1 MIGDEEMNQK
11 QFNVQMAR
19 MYAQEQKRLQRERK
33 KLTEA
38 HSEYLQRD
46 IEEIYS
52 ALICVL
58 FDSGCERE
66 KIEELISAVANE
78 WNYHVTHK
86 KERGDISMADY
97 CREHTGID
105 IRDSQYYEE

>member
-1 MIGDEEMNQK
+1 MTQK
-11 QFNVQMAR
+11 QFNAELAKL
-19 MYAQEQKRLQRERK
+19 YAQEKKRLDQERER
-33 KLTEA
+33 LTKEHA
-38 HSEYLQRD
+38 EYLQRD

-58 FDSGCERE
+58 YDSGCERE
-66 KIEELISAVANE
+66 KIEELIQAIANE

-97 CREHTGID
+97 CRDHTGID
-105 IRDSQYYEE
+105 IRDHDHYEEEDS